1 MDGSGTATWA
11 ALPRAGQTFCAKA
24 ADEASIGHPSSGP
37 PRRDPRTRVLFLHL
51 GSSGNLGQFTVQLAR
66 AAIAGNGVD
75 ARLALARTSRSAAR
89 FEELGIPLVRLDTF
103 EGPFPGPFSNFLAAR
118 KKFLAHLDRD
128 RPDAVVT
135 VMPHIWTPLLAP
147 AIKRIGIS
155 YVSVAHDAVAHP
167 GDPTAILTP
176 WLLQDAR
183 HADRVITLSH
193 AVTDRLV
200 QTHRVPAERIVSLFH
215 PDLLYGDA
223 PAVRQRRTGSPL
235 RLLFFG
241 RIFKYKGLPL
251 LLDAVEALRAEG
263 LAVQLGVAGTG
274 NIGRQ
279 RGRLAALSAE
289 IINRWVEDN
298 EIAPLFARYDAVA
311 LSHIE
316 ASQSGVAAIA
326 FGNRMPV
333 VAVPVGGLV
342 EQVDHG
348 RTGILAQQS
357 SAASF
362 AEAIRRLALDT
373 SLYNSISTTLAT
385 TAADRSM
392 HRFVTELTK
401 VIAGASAASARRGMA
416 RAG

>member
-1 MDGSGTATWA
+1 
-11 ALPRAGQTFCAKA
+11 
-24 ADEASIGHPSSGP
+24 
-37 PRRDPRTRVLFLHL
+37 
-51 GSSGNLGQFTVQLAR
+51 
-66 AAIAGNGVD
+66 
-75 ARLALARTSRSAAR
+75 
-89 FEELGIPLVRLDTF
+89 
-103 EGPFPGPFSNFLAAR
+103 
-118 KKFLAHLDRD
+118 
-128 RPDAVVT
+128 
-135 VMPHIWTPLLAP
+135 MPHIWTPLLAP

-167 GDPTAILTP
+167 GDPTGILTP

-289 IINRWVEDN
+289 IINRWVEDD

-333 VAVPVGGLV
+333 VAVPAGGLV

-401 VIAGASAASARRGMA
+401 VIAGAPAASARRGMA